1 MRPIDIAV
9 EGVKKKL
16 IELSDIITDISI
28 NLVNK
33 NWDPE
38 YYKLKAAE
46 ALRLKDETRGMITE
60 VIARFQ
66 PAASDLNNLILFY
79 ETSYGLFRFSRYA
92 LDVARS
98 MSIIKPRRCNL
109 ENSWRA
115 IQSAITL
122 VKLSIRILL
131 TYPTF
136 QQTTLTDTLSYAE
149 SLERDVD
156 DTLSTSLKKASTEA
170 DPCLTSDLLSVVFL
184 ERIADHSIYIIRN
197 LKELQQGS

>member
-1 MRPIDIAV
+1 MRPIDIAM
-9 EGVKKKL
+9 ESLKKKL
-16 IELSDIITDISI
+16 GELSDIVTDISI

-33 NWDPE
+33 NWDLE

-46 ALRLKDETRGMITE
+46 ALRLKDEIRRMVTE
-60 VIARFQ
+60 AIARFQ
-66 PAASDLNNLILFY
+66 PTASDLNNLVLFY

-98 MSIIKPRRCNL
+98 ISTVGLEGCSL

-122 VKLSIRILL
+122 VKLSIRMLSAY
-131 TYPTF
+131 TTV
-136 QQTTLTDTLSYAE
+136 QRTTLADALSYAE

-156 DTLSTSLKKASTEA
+156 DTLSSTLRKASTKA

-184 ERIADHSIYIIRN
+184 ERIADHSIYIIRSI
-197 LKELQQGS
+197 LSSY